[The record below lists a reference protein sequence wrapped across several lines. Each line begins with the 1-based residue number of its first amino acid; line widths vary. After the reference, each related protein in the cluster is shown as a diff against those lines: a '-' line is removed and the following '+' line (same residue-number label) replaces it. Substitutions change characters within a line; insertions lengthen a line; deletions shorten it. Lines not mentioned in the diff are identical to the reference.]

1 MKKFPFALGLGA
13 LLCLGACTGN
23 QQPQTS
29 SEPASLE
36 EAKEEVHLVHTLL
49 YLGID
54 LTGHH
59 ELLVVTGIDGGK

>member
-29 SEPASLE
+29 SEPASIE
-36 EAKEEVHLVHTLL
+36 EGEKPVNVFILSGQSNMEGNTQF
-49 YLGID
+49 D
-54 LTGHH
+54 
-59 ELLVVTGIDGGK
+59 DGQG